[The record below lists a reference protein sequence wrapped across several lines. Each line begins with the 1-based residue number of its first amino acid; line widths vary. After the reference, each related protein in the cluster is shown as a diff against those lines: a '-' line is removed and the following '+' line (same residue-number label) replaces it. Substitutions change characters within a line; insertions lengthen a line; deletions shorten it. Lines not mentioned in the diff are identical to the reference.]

1 MGGATS
7 CDDFEEINFSPSAA
21 GESYIHPDYALNK
34 SFYEAQMDPDIAE
47 RVFVYNWAS
56 ITRIIGDNTMGVTAR
71 YSNEYNDRLYSYT
84 SNWVKYATNAINMAD
99 VNPGTSEQ

>member
-1 MGGATS
+1 MKKVNKLLFSLVMGAALMGGATS

-56 ITRIIGDNTMGVTAR
+56 ITR
-71 YSNEYNDRLYSYT
+71 DRKS
-84 SNWVKYATNAINMAD
+84 V
-99 VNPGTSEQ
+99 V